1 MKRTRHTPEQIVTK
15 LREAEAMLA
24 AAVAR
29 SDADALTPKAP
40 HPQEVSAIRN
50 MLTHSL
56 LLTGSV
62 DVVP

>member
-29 SDADALTPKAP
+29 PDADALTPKAP
-40 HPQEVSAIRN
+40 HPQEGNTIRD